1 MLILKECV
9 CGGGGWGSG
18 NVAAAR
24 SRYEQ
29 AIHNYGLVRR
39 EGEEFVRALLAW
51 GTLEGSCRKWG
62 QARSLFKQALVVA
75 EKVREVAEMVLRGKR
90 SGLAPG

>member
-1 MLILKECV
+1 MKCV
-9 CGGGGWGSG
+9 WVWVLGFLGSG

-29 AIHNYGLVRR
+29 AIHNYGLLKR

-51 GTLEGSCRKWG
+51 GTLEGSCRRWG
-62 QARSLFKQALVVA
+62 QARSLFKQALA
-75 EKVREVAEMVLRGKR
+75 MAKKVRGGAKMDT
-90 SGLAPG
+90 